1 MGASTR
7 AAGRRDELFPVAERL
22 ERAALGVDA
31 RVLQL
36 LERVRLHLAGTARPL
51 RALDAHLIER
61 LIQARLGGVD
71 LLAQPLAP
79 LVHLRLIALAHRLA
93 ALSQAAVD
101 AAAAQV
107 MGQTKLMQPPD
118 HPLGRVE
125 LIPAKTV
132 AIIPRKAVMEV
143 MIALAEGEER
153 SEERRVGKEC
163 RSRWAPDH

>member
-71 LLAQPLAP
+71 LLAQPLA
-79 LVHLRLIALAHRLA
+79 
-93 ALSQAAVD
+93 
-101 AAAAQV
+101 
-107 MGQTKLMQPPD
+107 
-118 HPLGRVE
+118 
-125 LIPAKTV
+125 
-132 AIIPRKAVMEV
+132 
-143 MIALAEGEER
+143 R
-153 SEERRVGKEC
+153 SEEHTSELQSRPHLVC
-163 RSRWAPDH
+163 RLLLEK